1 MATAREHDDDQLL
14 NERIDHA
21 LTELRVGERASAE
34 SALTRHAEL
43 LSAAHRLTVSAGRT
57 GGIGLALSTGT
68 SPRSRPWMS
77 TCHRLGRSEGAQ
89 AAGAPSRWRHILSL
103 QQTES
108 DRKVGSRHEP
118 CIEPCE

>member
-21 LTELRVGERASAE
+21 PTELRVGERAWAE

-57 GGIGLALSTGT
+57 GGIGLAQHRNITSIAPLDVHLPSSRAIRRGTG
-68 SPRSRPWMS
+68 
-77 TCHRLGRSEGAQ
+77 GRRTFTLASH
-89 AAGAPSRWRHILSL
+89 P
-103 QQTES
+103 
-108 DRKVGSRHEP
+108 
-118 CIEPCE
+118 

>member
-1 MATAREHDDDQLL
+1 MATAREHDADQLL

-21 LTELRVGERASAE
+21 LIELRVGERAWAE

-43 LSAAHRLTVSAGRT
+43 LSAVHRLTVSAGRT
-57 GGIGLALSTGT
+57 GGIGLAQHRNIT
-68 SPRSRPWMS
+68 SIAPLDVHLPSSRAI
-77 TCHRLGRSEGAQ
+77 RGAR